1 MKHED
6 VVLILKMIADK
17 GVAANISKE
26 DLLSLKKYNL
36 IEITAG
42 EENYKSPTCL
52 LTKKGRV
59 MLKSNSK

>member
-6 VVLILKMIADK
+6 VILILRMIAEK
-17 GVAANISKE
+17 GEATNISKE

-36 IEITAG
+36 IEITTG

-52 LTKKGRV
+52 LTKKGG
-59 MLKSNSK
+59 